1 VYAGR
6 HLDAAQERGGAM
18 STQAPLTERGPQA
31 LAEQVDALAQL
42 AEGDHEAYKVLATA
56 REQLRALSWARFRAR
71 HEHSDKLFMLR
82 RRHKGRRI
90 AQEGRSH
97 A

>member
-1 VYAGR
+1 
-6 HLDAAQERGGAM
+6 M

-42 AEGDHEAYKVLATA
+42 AAGDHESYKVLATA
-56 REQLRALSWARFRAR
+56 REQLRAISWARFRAR
-71 HEHSDKLFMLR
+71 HEHSDKLYRLC
-82 RRHKGRRI
+82 RRHKGRRS
-90 AQEGRSH
+90 AQGARIH

>member
-1 VYAGR
+1 
-6 HLDAAQERGGAM
+6 M

-42 AEGDHEAYKVLATA
+42 AQGDHESYKVLATA
-56 REQLRALSWARFRAR
+56 REQLRAISWNRFAAR
-71 HEHSDKLFMLR
+71 HNRASKVATLC
-82 RRHKGRRI
+82 RRHKGRRS
-90 AQEGRSH
+90 AQEARIH